1 MYKTARRH
9 KTVTAASILS
19 PIQTKVLFTE
29 TALRQSWFFIHNVKL
44 LPYTLWNR
52 MGNGSTAPLVHD
64 LGMKWSGQFRALVI
78 LSL

>member
-9 KTVTAASILS
+9 NTVTAERILS
-19 PIQTKVLFTE
+19 PIQTKALFTE
-29 TALRQSWFFIHNVKL
+29 TALRQSWFSTHSVKL

-52 MGNGSTAPLVHD
+52 VGDGSTAPLVRD
-64 LGMKWSGQFRALVI
+64 LGIKWSGHFHALVI